1 LSFRT
6 EEETKELL
14 DQIAASMDRNRNW
27 VINDAIAGYVDLYK
41 WQAKEVEK
49 GAADIKAGRTL
60 TTEQVHARI
69 LKRHVAK
76 TAKRK

>member
-14 DQIAASMDRNRNW
+14 DQIAASQDRNRNW
-27 VINDAIAGYVDLYK
+27 VINEAIASYVDLYK
-41 WQAKEVEK
+41 WQTEEIEK

-60 TTEQVHARI
+60 TTGQVRARI
-69 LKRHVAK
+69 LKRHAAK